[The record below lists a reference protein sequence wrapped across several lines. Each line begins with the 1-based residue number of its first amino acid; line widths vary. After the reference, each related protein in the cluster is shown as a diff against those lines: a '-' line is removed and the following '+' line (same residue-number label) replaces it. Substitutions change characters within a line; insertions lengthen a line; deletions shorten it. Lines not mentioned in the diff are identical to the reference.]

1 MNDALKRAEDY
12 FSRANE
18 LYSEHKY
25 EGAVEAVER
34 AIELAP
40 GEPKYWYN
48 RGVYQ
53 GMAGLHRE
61 AVESFERVVSLEPA
75 YSSAWFNMAV
85 AYASLGMV
93 ERAIKAI
100 TSFIEKEPAN
110 GDGWFN
116 RACYFALKRKEESAL
131 SDLKRAIEIDSK
143 YGRIAADVDVLLEL
157 FALSNEFREMVGEVE
172 E

>member
-1 MNDALKRAEDY
+1 MDDNLKAEDY

-25 EGAVEAVER
+25 AEAVEAVER

-40 GEPKYWYN
+40 EEPKYWYN

-53 GMAGLHRE
+53 GMAGLHGE
-61 AVESFERVVSLEPA
+61 AVESFEKAASLEPA
-75 YSSAWFNMAV
+75 YSSAGVNMAV
-85 AYASLGMV
+85 AYASLGKV
-93 ERAIKAI
+93 ERAIEAI

-116 RACYFALKRKEESAL
+116 RACYFALERKGESSL

-143 YGRIAADVDVLLEL
+143 YARIAADVDVLLEL
-157 FALSNEFREMVGEVE
+157 FALSNEFRELVGEVE